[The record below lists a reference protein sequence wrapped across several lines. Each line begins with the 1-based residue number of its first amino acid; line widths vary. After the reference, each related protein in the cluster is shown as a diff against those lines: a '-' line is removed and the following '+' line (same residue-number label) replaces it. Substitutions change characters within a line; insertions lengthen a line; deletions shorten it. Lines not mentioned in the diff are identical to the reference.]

1 MIKHR
6 MISLT
11 ESSNCWTIALNL
23 PNHALGDYLRRYK
36 IPGDD
41 IPSGKT
47 PLKQQPGGSSI

>member
-1 MIKHR
+1 